1 MKISNMA
8 EGLVG
13 QKMFQILAEAQQLEA
28 QGKEI
33 LHFEIGEPDF
43 DTPENISAAG
53 IAAITNK
60 KTKYVN
66 SMGILE
72 LREAACEV
80 TEKSRKF
87 KPAVAQV
94 LVTPGANI
102 QIYLAIACV
111 ANPGDEIIIP
121 DPGFV
126 SYLSIIRSL
135 GCIPIPV
142 RLREENGFEVDPE
155 DIRELLT
162 DKTVMIIVN
171 SPSNP
176 TGSVINETSMRQIF
190 DIAKKRNIYLLS
202 DEIYA
207 RMVYLETPSRP
218 FFSPSMIDECKTT
231 TIVVNG
237 FSKSYSMTGWRLG
250 VVTGP
255 SLLIS
260 KMGLMLETI
269 LSCTPPFIQ
278 CAGLEALKGNQD
290 KIYKMIE
297 EYRKRRDLLVSGLNN
312 LKGFRCKVPEGA
324 FYVFPNIEET
334 GLTSNQISRL
344 MMEKAGVVVSPGDI
358 FGKYGEGFIRLT
370 YANSID
376 NIAKAI
382 DKLNKIFN

>member
-1 MKISNMA
+1 MKISKIA
-8 EGLVG
+8 KGLVG

-28 QGKEI
+28 QGKDI
-33 LHFEIGEPDF
+33 IHFEIGEPDF
-43 DTPENISAAG
+43 DTPQNISVAG
-53 IAAITNK
+53 INAIENK
-60 KTKYVN
+60 NTKYVN

-87 KPAVAQV
+87 KPSIDQV

-135 GCIPIPV
+135 GCIPIAV
-142 RLREENGFEVDPE
+142 RLREDNDFELDPE
-155 DIRELLT
+155 DLKALIT

-176 TGSVINETSMRQIF
+176 TGSVINEYSMRQIF
-190 DIAKKRNIYLLS
+190 DIAKQRNIYLLS

-207 RMVYLETPSRP
+207 RMVYSISSSSS

-260 KMGLMLETI
+260 KMGLMLETM

-278 CAGLEALKGNQD
+278 IAGVEALKGNQD
-290 KIYKMIE
+290 KIYQMIE
-297 EYRKRRDLLVSGLNN
+297 EYRERRDLLVSGLNS
-312 LKGFRCKVPEGA
+312 LKGFRCKLPEGA

-334 GLTSNQISRL
+334 GFTSNQISKL
-344 MMEKAGVVVSPGDI
+344 MMEKAGVVVSPGNI
-358 FGKYGEGFIRLT
+358 FGKNGEGFIRFS
-370 YANSID
+370 YANSKQ
-376 NIAKAI
+376 NINKAI
-382 DKLNKIFN
+382 DKLYKIFY

>member
-278 CAGLEALKGNQD
+278 FAGLEALKGNQD